1 MCVWLPE
8 FPILWR
14 KGDLEDKILVFEC
27 EWNLSTVYH
36 QSLLSSHCRPTLQ
49 SSALFMSVNIR
60 PLILLSSPVI
70 QNGLKSQ
77 LPTELLQQRTI
88 RLLLPRHA
96 VPSSWAGPPCSQV
109 WLFQWPFS
117 HQSRDTEV
125 SRLRLLTD
133 RECLERSSLS
143 VCPSVDKECSFF
155 KEQQSGDQIK
165 VGSIRT

>member
-1 MCVWLPE
+1 MWMK
-8 FPILWR
+8 PIH
-14 KGDLEDKILVFEC
+14 C
-27 EWNLSTVYH
+27 LSPV
-36 QSLLSSHCRPTLQ
+36 SLSSHCRPTFQ

-70 QNGLKSQ
+70 QNGVKSHSYPQ
-77 LPTELLQQRTI
+77 ELLQQRTI

-96 VPSSWAGPPCSQV
+96 APSSWAGLPCNQV

-133 RECLERSSLS
+133 QECPERSSLS
-143 VCPSVDKECSFF
+143 VCPSVDKDCFFF
-155 KEQQSGDQIK
+155 KEQQSGEQIK